1 MEKITGIIQNYDWGG
16 KRFIADLLQQEP
28 KYPVQAEYWLG
39 AHENSPS
46 VLENGK
52 NLADFIHQHPQVL
65 SENSQKRFGQKIPF
79 LLKILDVAKPLS
91 IQVHPSK
98 SQAEQGF
105 VLEEAQGIPRHAPN
119 RTYKDDNHKPEMMIA
134 LSDFWLLH
142 SFKSQ
147 SALLET
153 FHQYPS
159 LQGLIPILEEK
170 GIRGL
175 YETLLFAE
183 QSALS
188 RWLTPMLDVPQP
200 ESALSPD
207 YWLHETMH
215 LMEIPRDKLDA
226 GLMSFYVMN
235 IVQLQKGEG
244 IFQAAGLPHAYLRG
258 QNIELMACSDNVV
271 RGGLTP
277 KYIDKSA
284 LLQIMDFTP
293 ITPNIIAP
301 APNDDYV
308 YPIPETDFVLRRQQF
323 EKEQSALVW
332 FQEFSIVLVME
343 GEIQIHE
350 QILSRGQSAFFAA
363 GESVSITALEKSW
376 WVVAS

>member
-39 AHENSPS
+39 AHDNAPS
-46 VLENGK
+46 VLENGE
-52 NLADFIHQHPQVL
+52 NLADFIANNPQVL
-65 SENSQKRFGQKIPF
+65 SENSQKRFGKQLPF
-79 LLKILDVAKPLS
+79 LLKILDVAQPLS

-105 VLEEAQGIPRHAPN
+105 ALEEAQGIPRNALN
-119 RTYKDDNHKPEMMIA
+119 RTYKDNNHKPEMMIA
-134 LSDFWLLH
+134 LSDFYLLH
-142 SFKSQ
+142 GFKSQ

-159 LQGLIPILEEK
+159 LQGLIPVLEEK

-188 RWLTPMLDVPQP
+188 CWLTPMLDAPQP

-207 YWLHETMH
+207 YWLHETMR
-215 LMEIPRDKLDA
+215 LMQIPRDKLDA

-244 IFQAAGLPHAYLRG
+244 IFQVAGLPHAYLRG

-308 YPIPETDFVLRRQQF
+308 YPTPPTDFTLRRQGLNAG
-323 EKEQSALVW
+323 QSALLAVD
-332 FQEFSIVLVME
+332 EFSIVLVMS
-343 GEIQIHE
+343 GRVQLNG
-350 QILSRGQSAFFAA
+350 QTFTRGQSALLAA
-363 GESVSITALEKSW
+363 GETVEVSALEASW